1 MHASIIFMSRKEI
14 NHVTVVGRVGKDPE
28 LRYFESG
35 NTLASFSVAVNRP
48 TKNKETDWFDIK
60 VWGRQAE
67 IAGEYVRKGS
77 LVGIVG
83 QVDFDSWNDKATG
96 ALQIKPVIA
105 ASDLKLLGG
114 KNDNSFATNN

>member
-1 MHASIIFMSRKEI
+1 MSRKEI